1 MMHAFRMGAVSL
13 LRCASNR
20 PGGRR
25 ELAGPA
31 ALGAA
36 LAAAALG
43 AAACGSQAAA
53 VRLPARPQSVTPAPA
68 VLAQPSRTPRQQVT
82 RAYRGYWLAYAA
94 AMTAG
99 RPGQARTIL
108 APFESPSGMTQM
120 IRSLRK
126 VWAAHDVAYG
136 GAITHVKS
144 VRVSGRRAL
153 LHDCLDLSHFGVL
166 DSRSGRVVPGSFGL
180 PSQDFYV
187 SLELS
192 GGRWKVANM
201 QPVEVPCSP

>member
-13 LRCASNR
+13 SRCAGNR

-25 ELAGPA
+25 KLAGPA
-31 ALGAA
+31 ALSAG

-43 AAACGSQAAA
+43 AAACGSQAA
-53 VRLPARPQSVTPAPA
+53 VRLPAHLQSATPAPA
-68 VLAQPSRTPRQQVT
+68 VAARPSLTPRQQVA

-99 RPGQARTIL
+99 RSGRARTIL
-108 APFESPSGMTQM
+108 APFESPSGMTQL

-126 VWAAHDVAYG
+126 VWAAHDIAYG

-144 VRVSGRRAL
+144 VRVKGRSAL
-153 LHDCLDLSHFGVL
+153 VHDCLDLSHFGVL
-166 DSRSGRVVPGSFGL
+166 DKRTGRVVPGSFGL
-180 PSQDFYV
+180 PGQDFYI

>member
-13 LRCASNR
+13 SRCAGNR

-25 ELAGPA
+25 ALAGPA
-31 ALGAA
+31 ALSAA

-53 VRLPARPQSVTPAPA
+53 VRLPAPQQSATPAPA
-68 VLAQPSRTPRQQVT
+68 VLARPSASPRQQVA

-99 RPGQARTIL
+99 RPGRARNIL
-108 APFESPSGMTQM
+108 APFESPSGLTQLV
-120 IRSLRK
+120 RSLRK
-126 VWAAHDVAYG
+126 VWAAHDAAYG

-144 VRVSGRRAL
+144 VHVTGRRAL
-153 LHDCLDLSHFGVL
+153 VHDCLDLSHFGVL
-166 DSRSGRVVPGSFGL
+166 DKRTGRVVPGSFGL